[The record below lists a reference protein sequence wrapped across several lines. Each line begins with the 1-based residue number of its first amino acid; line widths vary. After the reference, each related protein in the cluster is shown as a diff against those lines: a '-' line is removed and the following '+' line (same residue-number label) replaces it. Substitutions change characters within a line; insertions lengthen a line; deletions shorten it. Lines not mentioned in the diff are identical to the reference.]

1 MEHWREMGY
10 KLLFQTSPQVLHKT
24 GNPILS
30 KNKTDAMVAK
40 CDVVFNFPIFDA
52 FEASWSLDS
61 GITLYKTFSTSTC
74 VF

>member
-10 KLLFQTSPQVLHKT
+10 KLLFQTSPQVLYKT

-40 CDVVFNFPIFDA
+40 CDVVFNFSIFDA
-52 FEASWSLDS
+52 FEAS
-61 GITLYKTFSTSTC
+61 
-74 VF
+74 